1 SVRVD
6 VTTLSA
12 GSRRMVIDIVSGLS
26 AKGMETDL
34 NDRTGA
40 AVVVSLQ
47 TLIATVPP
55 NACLA
60 IQKVQ

>member
-1 SVRVD
+1 
-6 VTTLSA
+6 
-12 GSRRMVIDIVSGLS
+12 MVIDIVTGLS
-26 AKGMETDL
+26 AKGMETEL

-47 TLIATVPP
+47 TMIAPVPP
-55 NACLA
+55 YACLA

>member
-1 SVRVD
+1 
-6 VTTLSA
+6 
-12 GSRRMVIDIVSGLS
+12 MVSGLS
-26 AKGMETDL
+26 AKGMETDV

-47 TLIATVPP
+47 TLIAPVPP
-55 NACLA
+55 YAFLA

>member
-1 SVRVD
+1 
-6 VTTLSA
+6 
-12 GSRRMVIDIVSGLS
+12 MVIDIVSGLS
-26 AKGMETDL
+26 AKGMETEL

-47 TLIATVPP
+47 TMIAPVPP
-55 NACLA
+55 YACLA